1 MCFASL
7 YVYAQHVALVPT
19 GVRRGHKVPWNCSCI
34 LFGASMWALGIEPQS
49 LGRVASAL
57 HS

>member
-7 YVYAQHVALVPT
+7 YVYVQNASLVPIE
-19 GVRRGHKVPWNCSCI
+19 VRRGHNIPWNCSYH

-57 HS
+57 NS